1 VSVSEIIAAP
11 EAATIK
17 PLRLSGSQPFTQQ
30 PGVYIM
36 IGERTNVAGS
46 PKFAKLIKQGK
57 YEDAVSIARQQ
68 VENGAN
74 VLDICMDEGMIDGVV
89 AMTRF
94 LQLLGSE
101 PEVAKV
107 PFMVDSSKWEVI
119 EAGLKCLQGK
129 GIVNSISLKEGE
141 EKFRKNAATVL
152 KYGAAVVVM
161 AFDEQGQAATYED
174 KIRVCE
180 RAYKILVDEV
190 GFPAEDI
197 IFDPNIL
204 TVATGMEEHNNY
216 AVDFINATRWIK
228 ANLPHAKVSGGVS
241 NISFSFRGNN
251 KVREAMHSAFLYHAI
266 SAGMDM
272 GIVNAGMLE
281 VYEEIE
287 PELKTLVED
296 VLLNRRPDATERLVE
311 YGETLKGAGTA
322 VSEKK
327 AEEWRNGTVEER
339 LSHALVKGIDT
350 YIEIDA
356 EEARLKLGRP
366 LLVIEG
372 PLMDGMGV
380 VGDLFGAGKM
390 FLPQVVKSARV
401 MKKAVA
407 HLTPFMEAE
416 KVAMAAS
423 GQVVKAQGKII
434 LATVKG
440 DVHDIG
446 KNIVGV
452 VLACNNYEV
461 IDMGV
466 MVPCEKILERAK
478 TEKAD
483 MIGLSGLI
491 TPSLDEMVHVAR
503 EMERQG
509 FKLPLLIGGA
519 TTSRAHTAIKIAPH
533 YSEPV
538 VHILDASRAVPVTT
552 SLLSDDGKAPF
563 VAQHRSDYEAIRK
576 SHSAP
581 KLSVVSLEAARKRRT
596 PIEWRAED
604 LAKPSFTGV
613 RILDNF
619 SLATLREFIDWTP
632 FFHTW
637 ELKGVYPRILDD
649 QRQGEQARQIF
660 AEANALLDTIIEKNL
675 ITARGVYGF
684 FPASAVG
691 DDVELYTDG
700 MRGQMLE
707 RFHFL
712 RQQSNK
718 EGSEPCRSLADFI
731 APKEAGLP
739 DHIGAFAVTSGIG
752 LKVLCDG
759 FRAKHDDYNAIM
771 AEAIADRLAE
781 AFAECLHKKVRC
793 EWGYGCN
800 EGLSNADLIAEKY
813 RGIRPAAGYPACPDH
828 TEKGSLWK
836 LLNVQANTGMMITE
850 SFAMWPGSS
859 VSGLYFAHPESR
871 YFSLGKIDRD
881 QVADYSQRKGM
892 SVSEIERWL
901 GQNLNYEAAE

>member
-1 VSVSEIIAAP
+1 MSTPSSITAP
-11 EAATIK
+11 EDTPAK

-30 PGVYIM
+30 AGVYIV

-46 PKFAKLIKQGK
+46 PKFAQLIKAGK
-57 YEDAVSIARQQ
+57 YEAAVSVARQQ

-74 VLDICMDEGMIDGVV
+74 VLDICMDEGMIDGVT

-141 EKFRKNAATVL
+141 DKFRKHAATIL
-152 KYGAAVVVM
+152 KYGAAAVVM

-180 RAYKILVDEV
+180 RAYRILVDEV
-190 GFPAEDI
+190 GFPPEDI
-197 IFDPNIL
+197 IFDPNVL

-266 SAGMDM
+266 AAGMDM

-287 PELKTLVED
+287 PELKVLVED
-296 VLLNRRPDATERLVE
+296 VLLNRRPDATERLVD
-311 YGETLKGAGTA
+311 YGEKLKNVSQA
-322 VSEKK
+322 VSGKK
-327 AEEWRNGTVEER
+327 SEEWRNGTVEQR

-356 EEARLKLGRP
+356 EEARVKLGRP

-372 PLMDGMGV
+372 PLMAGMSV

-416 KVAMAAS
+416 KVAMAAA
-423 GQVVKAQGKII
+423 GEVVKAQGKIV

-452 VLACNNYEV
+452 VLACNNYQV

-478 TEKAD
+478 AEKAD

-509 FKLPLLIGGA
+509 FK
-519 TTSRAHTAIKIAPH
+519 
-533 YSEPV
+533 
-538 VHILDASRAVPVTT
+538 
-552 SLLSDDGKAPF
+552 
-563 VAQHRSDYEAIRK
+563 
-576 SHSAP
+576 
-581 KLSVVSLEAARKRRT
+581 
-596 PIEWRAED
+596 
-604 LAKPSFTGV
+604 
-613 RILDNF
+613 
-619 SLATLREFIDWTP
+619 
-632 FFHTW
+632 
-637 ELKGVYPRILDD
+637 
-649 QRQGEQARQIF
+649 
-660 AEANALLDTIIEKNL
+660 
-675 ITARGVYGF
+675 
-684 FPASAVG
+684 
-691 DDVELYTDG
+691 
-700 MRGQMLE
+700 
-707 RFHFL
+707 
-712 RQQSNK
+712 
-718 EGSEPCRSLADFI
+718 
-731 APKEAGLP
+731 
-739 DHIGAFAVTSGIG
+739 
-752 LKVLCDG
+752 
-759 FRAKHDDYNAIM
+759 
-771 AEAIADRLAE
+771 
-781 AFAECLHKKVRC
+781 
-793 EWGYGCN
+793 
-800 EGLSNADLIAEKY
+800 
-813 RGIRPAAGYPACPDH
+813 
-828 TEKGSLWK
+828 
-836 LLNVQANTGMMITE
+836 
-850 SFAMWPGSS
+850 
-859 VSGLYFAHPESR
+859 
-871 YFSLGKIDRD
+871 
-881 QVADYSQRKGM
+881 
-892 SVSEIERWL
+892 
-901 GQNLNYEAAE
+901 

>member
-1 VSVSEIIAAP
+1 
-11 EAATIK
+11 
-17 PLRLSGSQPFTQQ
+17 
-30 PGVYIM
+30 M
-36 IGERTNVAGS
+36 IRERTNVAGS
-46 PKFAKLIKQGK
+46 PKFAKLIKDGK
-57 YEDAVSIARQQ
+57 YEDAVSVALQQ

-74 VLDICMDEGMIDGVV
+74 IIDICMDEGMINGVT

-119 EAGLKCLQGK
+119 EAGLKCIQGK

-141 EKFRKNAATVL
+141 EAFKDHARTAL
-152 KYGAAVVVM
+152 KYGAAMVVM
-161 AFDEQGQAATYED
+161 AFDEQGQAASYED
-174 KIRVCE
+174 KIRICE
-180 RAYKILVDEV
+180 RAYRILVDEV

-216 AVDFINATRWIK
+216 AVDYINATRWIK
-228 ANLPHAKVSGGVS
+228 ANLPHAKISGGVS

-266 SAGMDM
+266 AAGMDM

-287 PELKTLVED
+287 PELKELVED
-296 VLLNRRPDATERLVE
+296 VLLNRRPDATERLVDF
-311 YGETLKGAGTA
+311 GEKLKSVGTVA
-322 VSEKK
+322 SEKK

-350 YIEIDA
+350 YIELDA
-356 EEARLKLGRP
+356 EEARVKLGRP

-372 PLMDGMGV
+372 PLMAGMSV

-407 HLTPFMEAE
+407 YLLPYMEAE
-416 KVAMAAS
+416 KAARAAAGEEVRS
-423 GQVVKAQGKII
+423 HGKIV

-478 TEKAD
+478 AEKVD
-483 MIGLSGLI
+483 LIGLSGLI

-519 TTSRAHTAIKIAPH
+519 TTSRAHTAVKIAPN

-538 VHILDASRAVPVTT
+538 VHVVDASRAVPVTT
-552 SLLSDDGKAPF
+552 SLLSDEGKASF
-563 VAQHRSDYEAIRK
+563 VEQHFAEYEALRR
-576 SHSAP
+576 SHSATRQ
-581 KLSVVSLEAARKRRT
+581 SAVTLEEARRRRT
-596 PIEWRAED
+596 PIEWRGED
-604 LAKPSFTGV
+604 IPKPAFTGLQV
-613 RILDNF
+613 LDNF
-619 SLATLREFIDWTP
+619 SLAELRE
-632 FFHTW
+632 
-637 ELKGVYPRILDD
+637 
-649 QRQGEQARQIF
+649 
-660 AEANALLDTIIEKNL
+660 
-675 ITARGVYGF
+675 
-684 FPASAVG
+684 
-691 DDVELYTDG
+691 
-700 MRGQMLE
+700 
-707 RFHFL
+707 
-712 RQQSNK
+712 
-718 EGSEPCRSLADFI
+718 
-731 APKEAGLP
+731 
-739 DHIGAFAVTSGIG
+739 
-752 LKVLCDG
+752 
-759 FRAKHDDYNAIM
+759 
-771 AEAIADRLAE
+771 
-781 AFAECLHKKVRC
+781 
-793 EWGYGCN
+793 
-800 EGLSNADLIAEKY
+800 
-813 RGIRPAAGYPACPDH
+813 
-828 TEKGSLWK
+828 
-836 LLNVQANTGMMITE
+836 
-850 SFAMWPGSS
+850 
-859 VSGLYFAHPESR
+859 
-871 YFSLGKIDRD
+871 
-881 QVADYSQRKGM
+881 
-892 SVSEIERWL
+892 
-901 GQNLNYEAAE
+901 